1 LGKAE
6 VLMAKSILIVD
17 DERLLARTLS
27 NALKEAGYKAVTA
40 ATAEQAEKQ
49 VFSDQVFDLVVLDYR
64 LPKSSGLVLLTKM
77 REKQLSSRVILMT
90 AFGSPEVR
98 AEARRL
104 QVDRFVRKPFDLA
117 RMLSEIQDLIGAPTE
132 SDTSQDSYRHG
143 RG

>member
-1 LGKAE
+1 
-6 VLMAKSILIVD
+6 MAKSILIVD

-27 NALKEAGYKAVTA
+27 SALKEAGYKAASA
-40 ATAEQAEKQ
+40 ASAEQAEKQ
-49 VFSDQVFDLVVLDYR
+49 LFSDQVFDLVILDYR
-64 LPKSSGLVLLTKM
+64 LPKSSGLALLEKM
-77 REKQLSSRVILMT
+77 REKQVSGRVILMT

-104 QVDRFVRKPFDLA
+104 QVDKFVRKPFDLA
-117 RMLSEIQDLIGAPTE
+117 RMLSEIRDLIGAPEE

>member
-1 LGKAE
+1 MSE

-27 NALKEAGYKAVTA
+27 SALKEAGYKAVSA
-40 ATAEQAEKQ
+40 ASAEQAEKQ
-49 VFSDQVFDLVVLDYR
+49 LFSDQVFDLVILDYR
-64 LPKSSGLVLLTKM
+64 LPKSSGLALLEKM
-77 REKQLSSRVILMT
+77 REKQVSGRVILMT

-104 QVDRFVRKPFDLA
+104 QVDKFVRKPFDLS
-117 RMLSEIQDLIGAPTE
+117 RMLTEISDLIGVPPE
-132 SDTSQDSYRHG
+132 SNTSQDSYRHG